1 LEGVRGHPAH
11 EWVWFRQS
19 SQSPCQ
25 RRPAVQGPVQRP
37 ATRQKLPGGKNDN
50 PKQRQDGM
58 IESVGLDGPGRVSP
72 SRTRPGV
79 RGARGFSV
87 PAEPGGA
94 SGASAAAA
102 ASGVMLDGLLM
113 LQAAEDATER
123 NRKARRHGEAML
135 TELAGLLRALLT
147 GDTDRDALMQLSR
160 LLDSAP
166 RADDPTLDA
175 VLQPVILRAR
185 VELIRRQA

>member
-1 LEGVRGHPAH
+1 
-11 EWVWFRQS
+11 
-19 SQSPCQ
+19 
-25 RRPAVQGPVQRP
+25 
-37 ATRQKLPGGKNDN
+37 
-50 PKQRQDGM
+50 M

-87 PAEPGGA
+87 PAEPSGA

-123 NRKARRHGEAML
+123 NRKARRHGDAML
-135 TELAGLLRALLT
+135 TELTGLLRALLA
-147 GDTDRDALMQLSR
+147 GDTDRDAVMQLSL

-175 VLQPVILRAR
+175 LLQPVILRAR
-185 VELIRRQA
+185 VELIRRQALKS